1 VTRSHIALFIAGLV
15 LLSGSA
21 CGIAQ
26 MAALQPTPTKQTHPL
41 RTLVP
46 TFTPSPDA
54 TATPTPTDTPTDT
67 PTPTVTSTPTETA
80 TPTDT
85 PRPANTPKPAV
96 PTDTPTPTA
105 PAATPTPE
113 VDFVVTKQD
122 VMKIIENGSCNWRQ
136 NIFVDVVD
144 AGDKPINGL
153 IVSDKWNNLTHVT
166 GDKGPGKVVFD
177 LWKNSLEL
185 FVKSDESGKPFR
197 SQTTRRLSSD
207 KPEISDMIKGGVC
220 ANEAE
225 CQAKIASNSFC
236 YGHYAYEVTFKR
248 TW

>member
-1 VTRSHIALFIAGLV
+1 VTRLHAALIIAGFV

-21 CGIAQ
+21 CGVTQIVAV
-26 MAALQPTPTKQTHPL
+26 QPTPMKPVHPQ

-46 TFTPSPDA
+46 TFTPSPEW
-54 TATPTPTDTPTDT
+54 TATPTVTETPTDT
-67 PTPTVTSTPTETA
+67 PTPTATNTPP
-80 TPTDT
+80 PTDT
-85 PRPANTPKPAV
+85 PESTNTPRPVNTPKPAV
-96 PTDTPTPTA
+96 PTDTPTT
-105 PAATPTPE
+105 AATPTPE

-122 VMKIIENGSCNWRQ
+122 VMKIVENGSCNWRQ
-136 NIFVDVVD
+136 NIFVSVVD
-144 AGDKPINGL
+144 VNDKPIDGL

-185 FVKSDESGKPFR
+185 FIKSDQSGKPFR

-207 KPEISDMIKGGVC
+207 KPEISDMIQGGVC
-220 ANEAE
+220 KNEAE

-236 YGHYAYEVTFKR
+236 YGHYAYEVAFKR

>member
-1 VTRSHIALFIAGLV
+1 MTRVHTVLIIAAFA

-21 CGIAQ
+21 CGVVR
-26 MAALQPTPTKQTHPL
+26 MVAAQPTPKRPALPL

-46 TFTPSPDA
+46 TFTPSPEW
-54 TATPTPTDTPTDT
+54 TATPTPTDTPTET
-67 PTPTVTSTPTETA
+67 PTPTVTDTPP
-80 TPTDT
+80 PTDT
-85 PRPANTPKPAV
+85 PEPTTTPRPTHTPKPAI
-96 PTDTPTPTA
+96 PTDTPTA
-105 PAATPTPE
+105 EATPTPQF
-113 VDFVVTKQD
+113 DFVVTKQD
-122 VMKIIENGSCNWRQ
+122 VMPIIVNGSCNWRQ
-136 NIFVDVVD
+136 NIFVIVVD
-144 AGDKPINGL
+144 ANDQPVDGV
-153 IVSDKWNNLTHVT
+153 IVSDKYNNLTHVT

-185 FVKSDESGKPFR
+185 FVKSDQAGKPFR

-207 KPEISDMIKGGVC
+207 QPEISDMIKGGVC
-220 ANEAE
+220 KDEAE